1 MGKSVT
7 IDQSHEVM
15 AILATNVDWDA
26 PDGSV
31 LQEQIVRKPMEAGKQ
46 FTAFLKNGGRVIVGE
61 PKVIEI
67 DRSESFNPAK
77 LIGEGWTIE
86 EQDERSLA
94 LSELDLTKIQFKT
107 MLKDDEPYV
116 KGEEKL
122 RRLKETGYIRLD
134 AKIFQTLWENQAL
147 IPEDWKE
154 KINNN
159 TRYVFFDGTILRS
172 PRGARFVLC
181 LYWRVGRWRWYYRWL
196 GDDWSIGRPSAL
208 LASS

>member
-15 AILATNVDWDA
+15 AILATNVDWDTL
-26 PDGSV
+26 DGSV

-67 DRSESFNPAK
+67 YRSESFNPAK
-77 LIGEGWTIE
+77 FIGEGWTIE

-159 TRYVFFDGTILRS
+159 TRYVFFDGTILRA
-172 PRGARFVLC
+172 PRGHRCVLS
-181 LYWRVGRWRWYYRWL
+181 LYWGAGRWHWGYHWL
-196 GDDWSIGRPSAL
+196 GDDWYLSSPSAL